1 MFVAFKKGEDEVEK
15 KRNSYIIVI
24 LVAAV
29 MLAVAAGVIG
39 VSIWM
44 ENRHGSSPQGGGKT
58 ASSTAVT
65 DPGDREKDGAVVDYT
80 KDGSLTLPGYM
91 GIEVDPE
98 PADGDVLEAMEPDMV
113 KMTDKHKGKIQAG
126 DIVCIDQEGSVQGEV
141 YEGLTEEDLVLRVGD
156 HEYGEELEKKLVGR
170 QPGDTLTV
178 SEVMGDE
185 YEELSGET
193 VDYKITVKGRFDDY
207 YANEFSGGKY
217 PTVEKYIAHVKE
229 ELQKEN
235 ESPSVA
241 GESAWDTVVSE
252 SKVSR
257 YPDSL
262 LKEEIKNTKSQYKNF
277 AELQG
282 ITYEEALSSFGQD
295 EESLEGIA
303 EDMVKER
310 MIAKTIAA
318 KENLVLDDARYKDYL
333 MQTMMDNEEG
343 EDNSK
348 SGKSLEELEKE
359 YRNDYGSRPK
369 DDMLILLVQSFIGD
383 KVKLINA

>member
-1 MFVAFKKGEDEVEK
+1 M
-15 KRNSYIIVI
+15 
-24 LVAAV
+24 
-29 MLAVAAGVIG
+29 
-39 VSIWM
+39 
-44 ENRHGSSPQGGGKT
+44 
-58 ASSTAVT
+58 
-65 DPGDREKDGAVVDYT
+65 
-80 KDGSLTLPGYM
+80 
-91 GIEVDPE
+91 
-98 PADGDVLEAMEPDMV
+98 
-113 KMTDKHKGKIQAG
+113 
-126 DIVCIDQEGSVQGEV
+126 
-141 YEGLTEEDLVLRVGD
+141 
-156 HEYGEELEKKLVGR
+156 
-170 QPGDTLTV
+170 
-178 SEVMGDE
+178 
-185 YEELSGET
+185 
-193 VDYKITVKGRFDDY
+193 
-207 YANEFSGGKY
+207 
-217 PTVEKYIAHVKE
+217 KE